1 MTNPKIAVAGKG
13 TQFSAERQPASGGG
27 RPKGTRDKLSSDF
40 IRELSED
47 FAKNG
52 KATIVKVRRE
62 KPAIYMQVVA
72 SLLPKEVQITT
83 PESSLSDEQVE
94 QLYTDML
101 ATRLA
106 KLKTDEPEQ
115 RAN

>member
-1 MTNPKIAVAGKG
+1 MTERADVK
-13 TQFSAERQPASGGG
+13 TRFSSERQPEKTG
-27 RPKGTRDKLSSDF
+27 RPKGTRDKLSQDF
-40 IRELSED
+40 IGELVDAWKEH
-47 FAKNG
+47 G
-52 KATIVKVRRE
+52 KAALTKVATEDPSTFVK
-62 KPAIYMQVVA
+62 VVA
-72 SLLPKEVQITT
+72 SLQPKEVQITT
-83 PESSLSDEQVE
+83 PESTLTDEQVE